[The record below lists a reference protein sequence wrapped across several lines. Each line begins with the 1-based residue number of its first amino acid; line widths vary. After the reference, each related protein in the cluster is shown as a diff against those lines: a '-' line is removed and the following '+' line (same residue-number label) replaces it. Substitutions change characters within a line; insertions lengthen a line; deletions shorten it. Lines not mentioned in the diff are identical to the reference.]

1 MICFTNKFFLLENE
15 VFFRDR
21 HYRHDRP
28 AEVTSF
34 TMQTFQAHDHFQLTQ
49 RAKAM
54 VMNHEIN
61 HVRTTIHANAE

>member
-34 TMQTFQAHDHFQLTQ
+34 TMQTFQAHDHFQL
-49 RAKAM
+49 
-54 VMNHEIN
+54 I
-61 HVRTTIHANAE
+61 